1 MKESR
6 AFKKYKR
13 ELAEEINDADREER
27 VEMINEV
34 LHRNERVFFLED
46 LDVKPCGSKNV
57 EQACE
62 EITPIL
68 LCRDIETAWYLLYG
82 ESVNR
87 LPVSRAI
94 YETMSFDEIEELEYY
109 GGDESIYAY
118 NEEKLANFE
127 YASYYLLCTICGIV
141 DT

>member
-1 MKESR
+1 MKASR

-13 ELAEEINDADREER
+13 ALTEEINDADREER
-27 VEMINEV
+27 AEMINEM
-34 LHRNERVFFLED
+34 LYRNERCFFLED
-46 LDVKPCGSKNV
+46 LDVKPCGSKSI
-57 EQACE
+57 EHALE
-62 EITPIL
+62 EKVPIL

-94 YETMSFDEIEELEYY
+94 YETMSFDEIEELECY
-109 GGDESIYAY
+109 GGDESIYTY

-127 YASYYLLCTICGIV
+127 YASYYLLRTSCGII